1 MPKTPVISIV
11 DDDETVRD
19 GTLDLLKSMGFR
31 AVAYS
36 GLELHSGLVRL
47 GNIIPTILIT
57 AYPDGRDRSRG
68 LQAGLIC
75 EIMNDDTMERVPYP
89 IHPHR

>member
-19 GTLDLLKSMGFR
+19 GTLDLLKSM
-31 AVAYS
+31 
-36 GLELHSGLVRL
+36 
-47 GNIIPTILIT
+47 
-57 AYPDGRDRSRG
+57 SRG

-75 EIMNDDTMERVPYP
+75 EIMNDDTMERVPHP